1 MQRSRATYDDLA
13 ISEGKINDTP
23 QMPLNCLMTGP
34 DGHVN
39 CKRKDVYSALL
50 GQPIEFW

>member
-34 DGHVN
+34 DGP
-39 CKRKDVYSALL
+39 
-50 GQPIEFW
+50 GQLQEKGRL